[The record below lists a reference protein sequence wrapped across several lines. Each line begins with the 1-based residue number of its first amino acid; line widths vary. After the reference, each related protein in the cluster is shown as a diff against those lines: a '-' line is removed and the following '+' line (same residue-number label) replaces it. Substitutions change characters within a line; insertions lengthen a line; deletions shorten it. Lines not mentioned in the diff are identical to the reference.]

1 VLAPGAKEYAH
12 MTAKER
18 SASITPN
25 VEDDAA
31 ARAWSQVGWL
41 WIAFGALSLLFAIG
55 GMFVRPDAVDE
66 GAWLIGLLSIGV
78 IFAVLFISAG
88 LMAVFDKRRGR
99 HFGVLACCVA
109 FPLAL
114 ILILYGA
121 VGSPLVVVWGVAT
134 IAVVGFSIKSLVDR
148 ARYEMRRTAQ
158 ATAHERPPERRSDR
172 RIFISY
178 RRADSAEVTD
188 RISEHL
194 TSRFVE
200 ENVFRDIQSI
210 PLGIDF
216 KEHVDAAIAR
226 CDVLLVIIGSHWL
239 TAQASGGRRR
249 IDDPMDFVRLEIEA
263 ALTRDIPIIPLIL
276 QNAAMPQ
283 ADELPSSLRRLAFR
297 NGLRVRPDPDFRN
310 DLERLFTALDAVRP
324 RALDKGPLGA
334 SEAARRESH
343 SAHL

>member
-1 VLAPGAKEYAH
+1 VLAPVA
-12 MTAKER
+12 
-18 SASITPN
+18 PN
-25 VEDDAA
+25 VESDAA
-31 ARAWSQVGWL
+31 ATAWSQLGWL
-41 WIAFGALSLLFAIG
+41 WIAFGALSLPLAIV
-55 GMFVRPDAVDE
+55 GMLMLRPNTVDE
-66 GAWLIGLLSIGV
+66 GAWMIGLLSIGM

-88 LMAVFDKRRGR
+88 LLLVLDKRRGR
-99 HFGVLACCVA
+99 HVGALACCVA
-109 FPLAL
+109 FPCAL

-121 VGSPLVVVWGVAT
+121 AGSPVVVVWGLST
-134 IAVVGFSIKSLVDR
+134 ITIVGFSIKRLVDR

-158 ATAHERPPERRSDR
+158 TTAHERPPERRSDR

-188 RISEHL
+188 RICEHL

-200 ENVFRDIQSI
+200 ENVFRDIHSI

-216 KEHVDAAIAR
+216 REHVDAAIAQ
-226 CDVLLVIIGSHWL
+226 CDVLLVIIGSQWL
-239 TAQASGGRRR
+239 TAQTPGGRRR
-249 IDDPMDFVRLEIEA
+249 IDDPMDFVRLEIET
-263 ALTRDIPIIPLIL
+263 ALRRDIPIIPLIL

-283 ADELPSSLRRLAFR
+283 ADELPPSLRGLAFR

-310 DLERLFTALDAVRP
+310 DLERLFAALDAIRP

-334 SEAARRESH
+334 SEAARGESH